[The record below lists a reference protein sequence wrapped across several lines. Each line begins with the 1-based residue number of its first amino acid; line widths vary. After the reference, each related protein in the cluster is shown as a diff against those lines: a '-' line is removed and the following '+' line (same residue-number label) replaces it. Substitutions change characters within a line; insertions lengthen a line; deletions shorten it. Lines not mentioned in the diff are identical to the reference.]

1 MKLLLKWLLG
11 LFILAVVL
19 VVVFFLSLDSI
30 LRVVAEHNIRAQT
43 GLNAEIGRF
52 HVGLLDPVV
61 EIDNLKLYNP
71 KGFGGTP
78 FMVIPEIHIE
88 YDKPALRQGDIH
100 ITLARFN
107 LGELDIVKNE
117 KGETNLFS
125 LGVALPSKAELQ
137 KNSGLGVAEF
147 KKRTG
152 LDFQGIDALY
162 VTVGTFKYIDLKNP
176 KNNREQEIAIDNQV
190 FRNVKILADLTGLE
204 VLVVLRSGDFF
215 HITLGPK
222 DQGWD
227 GLKMLGF

>member
-1 MKLLLKWLLG
+1 MKFLFKWLLR
-11 LFILAVVL
+11 LFLLAVVL

-43 GLNAEIGRF
+43 GLDAEIGRF

-78 FMVIPEIHIE
+78 FMDIPEIHIE

-117 KGETNLFS
+117 KGETNLLA
-125 LGVALPSKAELQ
+125 LGVTLPSKEDLK
-137 KNSGLGVAEF
+137 KNSGAGLAEF

-152 LDFQGIDALY
+152 LDFQGIDVLN
-162 VTVGTFKYIDLKNP
+162 VTVGTFKYIDLKDP
-176 KNNREQEIAIDNQV
+176 KNNREQKISIDNQV
-190 FRNVKILADLTGLE
+190 IKNVRNPADLAGLV
-204 VLVVLRSGDFF
+204 VLVALRSGDFLQM
-215 HITLGPK
+215 TLGPQ
-222 DQGWD
+222 DQGS